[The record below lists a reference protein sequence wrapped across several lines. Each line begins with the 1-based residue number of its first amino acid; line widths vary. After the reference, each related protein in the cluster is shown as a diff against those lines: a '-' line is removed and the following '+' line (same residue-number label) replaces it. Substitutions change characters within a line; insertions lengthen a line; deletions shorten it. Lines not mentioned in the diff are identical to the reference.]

1 MKIETYIVEDSRLAR
16 EELARLCSEIGELEI
31 VGQASDADTAISD
44 IEDLQPDLLLL
55 DIQLP
60 GKDGFELLQEL
71 DHLPFVIFVTAYDE
85 YAVKAFEVN
94 ALDYLTKPVNP
105 DRLSESVNK
114 VKEKIEKRAKENSA
128 KNVLAEESRVF
139 VKDGERC
146 WFVRVGDI
154 HLFESEGNYT
164 KIYFGDQKPMIHKS
178 LTYLEERLDEDL
190 FFRVNRSQMV
200 NLKKIGKVDPWFS
213 NTIKITLDDG
223 KEVEVSR
230 RQTRQFRDKMSF

>member
-16 EELARLCSEIGELEI
+16 EELERLCKEIDMLEI
-31 VGQASDADTAISD
+31 VGRSSDADMALPQ
-44 IEDLQPDLLLL
+44 IEELKPQLLLL

-60 GKDGFELLQEL
+60 GNNGFELLEQL
-71 DHLPFVIFVTAYDE
+71 DHVPFVIFITAYDE

-105 DRLSESVNK
+105 ARLRESVQK
-114 VKEKIEKRAKENSA
+114 IKEKIHERKEDDTT
-128 KNVLAEESRVF
+128 KHVLTEESRVF
-139 VKDGERC
+139 VKDGEKC

-154 HLFESEGNYT
+154 NLFESEGNYT
-164 KIYFGDQKPMIHKS
+164 KIHFKDEKPLIHKS
-178 LTYLEERLDEDL
+178 LTYLEERLDDDL
-190 FFRVNRSQMV
+190 FFRVNRSQMI

-213 NTIKITLDDG
+213 NTIKITLSNG
-223 KEVEVSR
+223 REVEVSR

>member
-16 EELARLCSEIGELEI
+16 EELERLCKEIDMLEI
-31 VGQASDADTAISD
+31 VGRSSDADTALPQ
-44 IEDLQPDLLLL
+44 IEELKPQLLLL

-60 GKDGFELLQEL
+60 GNNGFELLEQL
-71 DHLPFVIFVTAYDE
+71 DHVPFVIFITAYDE

-105 DRLSESVNK
+105 ARLRESVQK
-114 VKEKIEKRAKENSA
+114 IKEKIHERKEDDTT
-128 KNVLAEESRVF
+128 KHVLTEESRVF
-139 VKDGERC
+139 VKDGEKC

-154 HLFESEGNYT
+154 NLFESEGNYT
-164 KIYFGDQKPMIHKS
+164 KIHFKDEKPLIHKS
-178 LTYLEERLDEDL
+178 LTYLEERLDDDL
-190 FFRVNRSQMV
+190 FFRVNRSQMI

-213 NTIKITLDDG
+213 NTIKITLSNG
-223 KEVEVSR
+223 REVEVSR